1 VISKGQSS
9 SVLINVDITLIL
21 NWVGTIFIG
30 IIVLVFIFKG
40 LRHKYYIIYL
50 FISLIASFIGI
61 FIENFLYLPKNAGNP
76 QFLNLIFALHISS
89 FTIYMFFM
97 FMFLNSLVNVKPS
110 TGNLFVASNFF
121 AVMLIGVWQHYFF
134 FPEVTYANGTMAVT
148 VARLAYDLFG
158 IFVFGVHGM
167 RIYFQ
172 FFRKIRERLALI
184 FFLSQTFMT
193 LGFVVRSI
201 REVWSLLA
209 KIPGSLTMYTEG
221 EFLGAMLDLCDIL
234 ALVAI
239 IVFLFLYIFNIE
251 YIVRLPQDIYFL
263 GIYTLSGLKI
273 YRTNFQ
279 TSKEKIIKDDDA
291 VLSGIF
297 STFNSI
303 FKGLFKSEHPIKS
316 IHSDDFTLIFSTN
329 SSLMV
334 VMATEQPTFVL
345 QSAMSQFLKQFEVQH
360 PNVYRNNFLDLT
372 DIQNVQQIIKKR
384 FPYLKIVK

>member
-1 VISKGQSS
+1 MG
-9 SVLINVDITLIL
+9 ITLVL

-30 IIVLVFIFKG
+30 IIVLVFIFQG
-40 LRHKYYIIYL
+40 LRNKYYVIYL

-61 FIENFLYLPKNAGNP
+61 FIENFLYLPEYLDNP
-76 QFLNLIFALHISS
+76 QILNLIFALHISS

-97 FMFLNSLVNVKPS
+97 FIFLNSLVNVKPS
-110 TGNLFVASNFF
+110 TGNLFVAASFF

-134 FPEVTYANGTMAVT
+134 FPEVTYANGTMTVT

-172 FFRKIRERLALI
+172 FFRKIRERRALI

-193 LGFVVRSI
+193 LGFVVRTI
-201 REVWSLLA
+201 REVRSLLA
-209 KIPGSLTMYTEG
+209 KIPGSLLMYTEG
-221 EFLGAMLDLCDIL
+221 EILEVILDLCDIL

-279 TSKEKIIKDDDA
+279 TSKEKIIKDA

-297 STFNSI
+297 SAFNSI
-303 FKGLFKSEHPIKS
+303 FAALFKSEHPIKS
-316 IHSDDFTLIFSTN
+316 IYSNDFTLLFSTN
-329 SSLMV
+329 SSIMV
-334 VMATEQPTFVL
+334 VMATERPTFIL
-345 QSAMSQFLKQFEVQH
+345 QSAMSQFLKEFEVQH
-360 PNVYRNNFLDLT
+360 PYVYHDNFLSLT
-372 DIQNVQQIIKKR
+372 DIQNVQQIIKKC
-384 FPYLKIVK
+384 FPFLKIVE